1 MTESSQNLVLE
12 SSDIFAMQA
21 DLCAALQRICPFDG
35 HTLYF
40 PISVED
46 TAPQFLPREHKLI
59 LPLVFREHF
68 LGVLVLNKVI
78 NKKALPLV
86 PYLAG
91 ILELC
96 LENLAR
102 SRALRVDAE
111 TGLFLE
117 GELYARMLEESAIV
131 TAPEN
136 AHCPLAHLPAYR
148 LCLGLVIVRLRNE
161 EELALRCGHL
171 FVQDLSKRLAQALKA
186 AVSSD
191 VLCVRLGRSEFAL
204 LAQTTGREKCRRLA
218 EEALGAVKRV
228 TAVNP
233 LTEQAVYPVLSAGY
247 AYYPHDMR
255 HEEMQLA
262 MPEQAMILRQR
273 VAMACE
279 VAAPGRCLGFSQ
291 ILKSGGRIVE
301 LLSLG
306 RFRINL
312 GRQMGIAPGRR
323 FAVFGVGESH
333 SYKGD
338 LVVVQTRKKTAVAEL
353 AYQETAGLLP
363 SAGDLLEIV
372 RDQPFSTEQETQS
385 ESETGEELAPRAFA
399 QKLAALSHAESVF
412 TLVLLHV
419 ENSNDLPKDVCFAKA
434 HELINETFAQ
444 KSSAIT
450 IARHGPKML
459 EIFHPALTA
468 EALVADY
475 EAISRTL
482 FAQGI
487 VCAAGL
493 CSYPFL
499 SLHKG
504 DVPACAVKALEY
516 ARLLPEPRVG
526 ICNSLAF
533 TISAD
538 RRYSFGDLFGALEEY
553 KMALLADAGND
564 MAWNSMGVCM
574 AALGRKEEARHHFL
588 EALARSQDAEQRAQ
602 ILYNLGT
609 ISQSLGEDD
618 QAMTYFEQCVEQK
631 PRHLYAIIRLGELYE
646 HAGRSQEAKQ
656 RYEQAAA
663 FEDAGKAGSS
673 LALRHLAG
681 LASREDHG
689 DRARSILQEA
699 LQPNPGDAAAML
711 MLARIYLD
719 CGEDPSLA
727 EALAR
732 RSCALHDRPEAWQ
745 TLARALRLLGQE
757 ERACQADARA
767 LLAQER
773 LQNVA
778 L

>member
-1 MTESSQNLVLE
+1 MTKSLENIVLE

-21 DLCAALQRICPFDG
+21 DLCAALKRLCPFDG

-40 PISVED
+40 PKSVENV
-46 TAPQFLPREHKLI
+46 TPQFLPREHKLI
-59 LPLVFREHF
+59 LPLFFRERF

-78 NKKALPLV
+78 NKKAHPLL

-102 SRALRVDAE
+102 SRALRLDAE
-111 TGLFLE
+111 TGLYVE
-117 GELYARMLEESAIV
+117 RELYARILEESAIV

-136 AHCPLAHLPAYR
+136 ASCPLANLPAYR
-148 LCLGLVIVRLRNE
+148 LCLGLVIVRLRND

-171 FVQDLSKRLAQALKA
+171 FVQDLTKRLAERLKA
-186 AVSSD
+186 SVSSD
-191 VLCVRLGRSEFAL
+191 MLCVRLGRCEFAVL
-204 LAQTTGREKCRRLA
+204 TQTTGREKCRKLA
-218 EEALGAVKRV
+218 EDLLDSLKQV

-255 HEEMQLA
+255 HEEMQLV
-262 MPEQAMILRQR
+262 MEEQAQILRQR
-273 VAMACE
+273 VALACE

-301 LLSLG
+301 LLPLG
-306 RFRINL
+306 RFRLNL
-312 GRQMGIAPGRR
+312 GRQMGIVPGKR
-323 FAVFGVGESH
+323 FAVFSVGESH

-338 LVVVQTRKKTAVAEL
+338 LLVVQARKKTAVAEL
-353 AYQETAGLLP
+353 CYQETAGILP
-363 SAGDLLEIV
+363 NAGDVLEIV
-372 RDQPFSTEQETQS
+372 SDSLLS
-385 ESETGEELAPRAFA
+385 EEKASDAAEELATSRAFA

-412 TLVLLHV
+412 TLVLLHL
-419 ENSNDLPKDVCFAKA
+419 EKAKDQPQDACFAKA
-434 HELINETFAQ
+434 KTLLERTFGKKTQ
-444 KSSAIT
+444 DSAIT
-450 IARHGPKML
+450 IARHGPKTL

-468 EALVADY
+468 EQLVADY
-475 EAISRTL
+475 RDITKNLSAE
-482 FAQGI
+482 GI
-487 VCAAGL
+487 ECAAGL
-493 CSYPFL
+493 CSYPYL

-526 ICNSLAF
+526 ICDSLAF

-538 RRYSFGDLFGALEEY
+538 KRYSFGDLFGALEEY
-553 KMALLADAGND
+553 KMALLADADND

-574 AALGRKEEARHHFL
+574 AALGRKEEARRHFL
-588 EALARSQDAEQRAQ
+588 EALARSQDAEQSAQ

-618 QAMTYFEQCVEQK
+618 KAMEYFERCVQEQ
-631 PRHLYAIIRLGELYE
+631 PSHLYAIIRLGELYE
-646 HAGRSQEAKQ
+646 HAGRKNEAKG

-663 FEDAGKAGSS
+663 LEDAGKPGSN

-681 LASREDHG
+681 LASRQDLG
-689 DRARSILQEA
+689 DTARSILQEA
-699 LQPNPGDAAAML
+699 LQHNPGDAAAML

-732 RSCALHDRPEAWQ
+732 RSCTLQDRPEAWQ

-773 LQNVA
+773 LQKVA